1 MQSISRRDDVANTLG
16 RCRQAGVSRRS
27 VLIGGGMG
35 VALFAAGGWVA
46 TRLTDGTA
54 QPLFDGKRLD
64 AAQQQML
71 ARVADA
77 VFETLLPTDAA
88 RRGETLHWIVENV
101 DQAIDGMPQALREET
116 LQLLAMLGAAPTRW
130 LLIGQWQSWSAV
142 ERAALQSRLLA
153 LRGSGY
159 ALKRTVFI
167 ALHDLVCTGYY
178 GDRRSWA
185 AIGYPGPVIDRVDN
199 G

>member
-1 MQSISRRDDVANTLG
+1 MQSIPQRGAAAEVIGQGT
-16 RCRQAGVSRRS
+16 QAGVSRRN
-27 VLIGGGMG
+27 VLIGGGLGM
-35 VALFAAGGWVA
+35 ALLAAGGWVA

-54 QPLFDGKRLD
+54 QPLFAGKRLD

-71 ARVADA
+71 ARVADS
-77 VFETLLPTDAA
+77 VLETLLPEDAVQ
-88 RRGETLHWIVENV
+88 RGETLNWIVENV
-101 DQAIDGMPQALREET
+101 DQAIDGMPQALRDET
-116 LQLLAMLGAAPTRW
+116 LQLLAMLSAAPTRW
-130 LLIGQWQSWSAV
+130 LLIGQWQSWGAV
-142 ERAALQSRLLA
+142 ERAALQSRLQA

-185 AIGYPGPVIDRVDN
+185 AVGYPGSVIDRGDN